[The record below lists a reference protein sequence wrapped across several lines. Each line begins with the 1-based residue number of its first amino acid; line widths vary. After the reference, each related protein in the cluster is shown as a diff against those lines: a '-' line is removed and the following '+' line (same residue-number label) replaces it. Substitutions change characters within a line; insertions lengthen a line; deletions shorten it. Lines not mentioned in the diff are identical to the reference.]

1 MEMELLREGI
11 SSKTTN
17 DPWIELS
24 VHIIHCDYPRI
35 LLNLS
40 GIEDIDN
47 IGLESSDIMKQID
60 MDGSGMIDRWW

>member
-1 MEMELLREGI
+1 MEMEPLREGI

-17 DPWIELS
+17 DLLHCIVS
-24 VHIIHCDYPRI
+24 KHCDYPRI

-60 MDGSGMIDRWW
+60 MDGSGMIDR

>member
-1 MEMELLREGI
+1 MYINNNFL
-11 SSKTTN
+11 
-17 DPWIELS
+17 
-24 VHIIHCDYPRI
+24 RI

-60 MDGSGMIDRWW
+60 MDGSGMIDR

>member
-1 MEMELLREGI
+1 MEMEPLREGI

-17 DPWIELS
+17 DPCIVIS
-24 VHIIHCDYPRI
+24 VHIHCDYPRI